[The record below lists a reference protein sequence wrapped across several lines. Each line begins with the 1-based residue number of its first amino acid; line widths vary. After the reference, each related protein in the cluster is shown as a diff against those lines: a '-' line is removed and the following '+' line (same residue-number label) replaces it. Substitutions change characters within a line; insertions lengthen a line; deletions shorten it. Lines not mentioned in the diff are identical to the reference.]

1 MAKGRLARAVASA
14 LLVACHGHHAPG
26 PPPLGKALAAAL
38 AAADHARVPW
48 RCAAADTPALAP
60 VTVGRWATAE
70 RTLSLGDPKRD
81 VTIGVVADA
90 GGNAPATL
98 AALARLRSKLAAAD
112 LVVTLG
118 GMGTTEPELEATLG
132 TLADKTRPLVVLPG
146 DLEDEHAQRAAVA
159 TLASKGNAVF
169 DGRLARWITAGDAT
183 LATIPGTGASERL
196 VAGADGCAW
205 RASDVATVYK
215 QLADRPGVR
224 IALLA
229 EAPREGQSGE
239 LALVPATPVDV
250 VVHGAAPLSPARQ
263 GTRDGKYQSLS
274 PGTVDA
280 LPRLPETHAPSAGL
294 LVIHGTTW
302 SWKPLVDEK

>member
-1 MAKGRLARAVASA
+1 MAKSRLASAVV
-14 LLVACHGHHAPG
+14 LLVACRGHKPAG
-26 PPPLGKALAAAL
+26 PPPLGKALVAAL
-38 AAADHARVPW
+38 ASADHARVPW
-48 RCAAADTPALAP
+48 RCAALDTPALAP

-70 RTLSLGDPKRD
+70 RTLSLGETKHE

-90 GGNAPATL
+90 GGSAPATL
-98 AALARLRSKLAAAD
+98 AALARLRTKLAAAD

-118 GMGTTEPELEATLG
+118 GMGTTQQELEATLG
-132 TLADKTRPLVVLPG
+132 TLADTTRPLVALPG
-146 DLEDEHAQRAAVA
+146 DLEDEHAQRAAIA
-159 TLASKGNAVF
+159 TLASKGSAVF

-183 LATIPGTGASERL
+183 LATIPGTGATERL

-205 RASDVATVYK
+205 RASDIATLYK

-224 IALLA
+224 VALSA
-229 EAPREGQSGE
+229 EAPRQGRSGE

-250 VVHGAAPLSPARQ
+250 VVHGAASLSPARQ
-263 GTRDGKYQSLS
+263 GIRDGKVAEVS

-280 LPRLPETHAPSAGL
+280 MPRLPETHAPSAGL
-294 LVIHGTTW
+294 LVIRGATW